1 MAYTFLLFDLDR
13 TLLDFES
20 AEDTALTQMLEDM
33 NFQNIQ
39 AFKDYYKP
47 MNQGLWKDLEQ
58 KKLTK
63 QELVDSRF
71 AIGFAHFGITVD
83 GAEMAL
89 RYQDY
94 ISLQGQSFPGAEDLL
109 ARLEKAG
116 YQLYGAT
123 NGVTA
128 IQEGRLAH
136 STIAS
141 YFKEVFIS
149 EQLQTQKPDPDF
161 FERVGQRIPGFS
173 KDQTLMIGDSL
184 SADIAGGHAAG
195 IATVWYNPD
204 HKENTSQVMPTYEV
218 STYQEIADFLL
229 K

>member
-58 KKLTK
+58 KKITK

-83 GAEMAL
+83 GAEIAL

-128 IQEGRLAH
+128 IQEGRMAH
-136 STIAS
+136 STIAP

-161 FERVGQRIPGFS
+161 FEKVGQRIPGFR
-173 KDQTLMIGDSL
+173 KEQTLMIGDSL
-184 SADIAGGHAAG
+184 SADIAGGNAAG
-195 IATVWYNPD
+195 IDTVWYNPV
-204 HKENTSQVMPTYEV
+204 HLENASQVMPTYEV
-218 STYQEIADFLL
+218 DSYSKILALL

>member
-1 MAYTFLLFDLDR
+1 MAYKFLLFDLDH

-20 AEDTALTQMLEDM
+20 AEETALTQMLEDM
-33 NFQNIQ
+33 NFPNIQ

-94 ISLQGQSFPGAEDLL
+94 ISLQGQSFPGVEDLL

-161 FERVGQRIPGFS
+161 FDRVGQRIPGFS

-184 SADIAGGHAAG
+184 SADIAGGNAAG

-204 HKENTSQVMPTYEV
+204 HKENTCQAVPTYEV
-218 STYQEIADFLL
+218 STYQEIADLL
-229 K
+229 LN

>member
-1 MAYTFLLFDLDR
+1 MAYKFLLFDLDH

-20 AEDTALTQMLEDM
+20 AEETALTQMLEDM
-33 NFQNIQ
+33 NFPDVE

-58 KKLTK
+58 KKITK

-83 GAEMAL
+83 GAEIAL

-94 ISLQGQSFPGAEDLL
+94 ISLQGQSFPGAEEML
-109 ARLEKAG
+109 AELVQVG
-116 YQLYGAT
+116 YQIYGAT

-128 IQEGRLAH
+128 IQEGRMVH

-161 FERVGQRIPGFS
+161 FDKVGQLIPGFS
-173 KDQTLMIGDSL
+173 KEETLMIGDSL
-184 SADIAGGHAAG
+184 TADIAGGHAAG
-195 IATVWYNPD
+195 IDTVWYNPD
-204 HKENTSQVMPTYEV
+204 HKENTSQVVPTYEV
-218 STYQEIADFLL
+218 STYQEIADLL
-229 K
+229 IK

>member
-1 MAYTFLLFDLDR
+1 MTYKFLLFDLDR

-20 AEDTALTQMLEDM
+20 AEDTALSQMLEDM
-33 NFQNIQ
+33 DFPDIQ

-47 MNQGLWKDLEQ
+47 VNQGLWKDLEQ

-71 AIGFAHFGITVD
+71 AIGFGHFGITVD
-83 GAEMAL
+83 GAEIAL

-94 ISLQGQSFPGAEDLL
+94 ISLQGQSFPGVEDLL

-116 YQLYGAT
+116 YQIYGAT

-161 FERVGQRIPGFS
+161 FEKVGQRIPGFS
-173 KDQTLMIGDSL
+173 KEETLMIGDSL
-184 SADIAGGHAAG
+184 TADIAGGNAAG
-195 IATVWYNPD
+195 IDTVWYNPE
-204 HKENTSQVMPTYEV
+204 HLENTSQVMPTYEV
-218 STYQEIADFLL
+218 DSYPKILALL

>member
-1 MAYTFLLFDLDR
+1 MAYKFLLFDLDH

-20 AEDTALTQMLEDM
+20 AEETALTQMLEDM
-33 NFQNIQ
+33 NFPDVQ

-63 QELVDSRF
+63 QELVNSRF
-71 AIGFAHFGITVD
+71 AIGFAHFGSLLM
-83 GAEMAL
+83 GL
-89 RYQDY
+89 RWLFATKTTLVYR
-94 ISLQGQSFPGAEDLL
+94 GRSFPGAEDLL

-136 STIAS
+136 STIAP
-141 YFKEVFIS
+141 YFKEIFIS
-149 EQLQTQKPDPDF
+149 EQLHTQKPEPAF
-161 FERVGQRIPGFS
+161 FDKVGQLIPGFS
-173 KDQTLMIGDSL
+173 KKQDPHDRRFFDGGYSRRKCCGDRYRL
-184 SADIAGGHAAG
+184 
-195 IATVWYNPD
+195 V
-204 HKENTSQVMPTYEV
+204 
-218 STYQEIADFLL
+218 
-229 K
+229 

>member
-109 ARLEKAG
+109 EQLEEAG
-116 YQLYGAT
+116 YQLYAAT

-128 IQEGRLAH
+128 IQEGRMAH
-136 STIAS
+136 STIAP

-161 FERVGQRIPGFS
+161 FEKVGQRIPGFR
-173 KDQTLMIGDSL
+173 KEQTLMIGDSL
-184 SADIAGGHAAG
+184 SADISGGNAAG
-195 IATVWYNPD
+195 IDTVWYNPE
-204 HKENTSQVMPTYEV
+204 HLENTSQVMPTYEV
-218 STYQEIADFLL
+218 DSYPKILALL

>member
-1 MAYTFLLFDLDR
+1 
-13 TLLDFES
+13 
-20 AEDTALTQMLEDM
+20 
-33 NFQNIQ
+33 
-39 AFKDYYKP
+39 

-195 IATVWYNPD
+195 IATVWYNQD
-204 HKENTSQVMPTYEV
+204 HKENTSQVVPTYEV
-218 STYQEIADFLL
+218 SNYQEIADLL
-229 K
+229 IK

>member
-58 KKLTK
+58 KKITK

-83 GAEMAL
+83 GAEIAL

-94 ISLQGQSFPGAEDLL
+94 ISLQGQSFPGAEEML
-109 ARLEKAG
+109 AELVQVG
-116 YQLYGAT
+116 YQIYGAT

-128 IQEGRLAH
+128 IQ
-136 STIAS
+136 
-141 YFKEVFIS
+141 EVFIS

-161 FERVGQRIPGFS
+161 FEKVGQRIPGFR
-173 KDQTLMIGDSL
+173 KEQTLMIGDSL
-184 SADIAGGHAAG
+184 SADIAGGNAAG
-195 IATVWYNPD
+195 IDTVWYNPD
-204 HKENTSQVMPTYEV
+204 HKENTSQVVPTYEV
-218 STYQEIADFLL
+218 STYQEIADLL
-229 K
+229 IK

>member
-1 MAYTFLLFDLDR
+1 MAYKFLLFDLDH

-149 EQLQTQKPDPDF
+149 EQLQTQKPDLDF
-161 FERVGQRIPGFS
+161 FERVGQRIPGFR
-173 KDQTLMIGDSL
+173 KEQTLMIGDSL
-184 SADIAGGHAAG
+184 SADIAGGNAAG
-195 IATVWYNPD
+195 IDTVWYNPE
-204 HKENTSQVMPTYEV
+204 HLENASQVMPTYEV
-218 STYQEIADFLL
+218 DSYSKILALL

>member
-1 MAYTFLLFDLDR
+1 M
-13 TLLDFES
+13 LDFES
-20 AEDTALTQMLEDM
+20 AEETALTQMLEDM
-33 NFQNIQ
+33 NFPDVQ

-109 ARLEKAG
+109 ARLEKSRLPALWCNEWSDRHSRRTLG
-116 YQLYGAT
+116 SFYNRTLFQRGLY
-123 NGVTA
+123 
-128 IQEGRLAH
+128 L
-136 STIAS
+136 
-141 YFKEVFIS
+141 
-149 EQLQTQKPDPDF
+149 
-161 FERVGQRIPGFS
+161 
-173 KDQTLMIGDSL
+173 
-184 SADIAGGHAAG
+184 
-195 IATVWYNPD
+195 
-204 HKENTSQVMPTYEV
+204 
-218 STYQEIADFLL
+218 
-229 K
+229 

>member
-1 MAYTFLLFDLDR
+1 M
-13 TLLDFES
+13 
-20 AEDTALTQMLEDM
+20 
-33 NFQNIQ
+33 
-39 AFKDYYKP
+39 
-47 MNQGLWKDLEQ
+47 EQ

-71 AIGFAHFGITVD
+71 AIGFAHFGISVD

-89 RYQDY
+89 HYQDY

-149 EQLQTQKPDPDF
+149 EQLHTQKPEPAFLDK
-161 FERVGQRIPGFS
+161 VGQLIPGFS
-173 KDQTLMIGDSL
+173 KEETLMIGDSL
-184 SADIAGGHAAG
+184 TADIAGGNAAG

-204 HKENTSQVMPTYEV
+204 HKENTSQVVPTYEV

>member
-1 MAYTFLLFDLDR
+1 MAYKFLLFDLDH

-20 AEDTALTQMLEDM
+20 AEETALTQMLEGM
-33 NFQNIQ
+33 NFPNIQ

-94 ISLQGQSFPGAEDLL
+94 ISLQGQSFPGAEEML
-109 ARLEKAG
+109 AELVERG

-136 STIAS
+136 STIAP

-173 KDQTLMIGDSL
+173 KEQALMIGDSL
-184 SADIAGGHAAG
+184 TADIVGGNASG
-195 IATVWYNPD
+195 IDTVWYNPD
-204 HKENTSQVMPTYEV
+204 RKENTSPAVPTYE
-218 STYQEIADFLL
+218 ADSYSKILALL

>member
-1 MAYTFLLFDLDR
+1 MAYKFLLFDLDH

-20 AEDTALTQMLEDM
+20 AEETALTQMLEDM
-33 NFQNIQ
+33 NFPNIQ

-94 ISLQGQSFPGAEDLL
+94 ISLQGQSFPGAEEML
-109 ARLEKAG
+109 AELVERG

-136 STIAS
+136 STIAP

-149 EQLQTQKPDPDF
+149 EQLHTQKPEPAF
-161 FERVGQRIPGFS
+161 FDKVGQLIPGFS
-173 KDQTLMIGDSL
+173 KEQALMIGDSL
-184 SADIAGGHAAG
+184 TADIVGGNAAG
-195 IATVWYNPD
+195 IDTVWYNPD
-204 HKENTSQVMPTYEV
+204 RKENTSPAVPTYE
-218 STYQEIADFLL
+218 ADSYSKILALL

>member
-1 MAYTFLLFDLDR
+1 MTYKFLLFDLDR

-20 AEDTALTQMLEDM
+20 AEDTALSQMLEDM
-33 NFQNIQ
+33 DFPDIQ
-39 AFKDYYKP
+39 AFKGYYKL

-71 AIGFAHFGITVD
+71 AIGFGHFGITVD
-83 GAEMAL
+83 GAEIAL

-94 ISLQGQSFPGAEDLL
+94 ISLQGQSFPGAEEML
-109 ARLEKAG
+109 AELVQAG
-116 YQLYGAT
+116 YQIYGAT

-128 IQEGRLAH
+128 IQEGRMAH
-136 STIAS
+136 STIAP

-161 FERVGQRIPGFS
+161 FEKVGQRILGFR
-173 KDQTLMIGDSL
+173 KEQTLMIGDSL
-184 SADIAGGHAAG
+184 SADIAGGYAAG
-195 IATVWYNPD
+195 IDTVWYNPE
-204 HKENTSQVMPTYEV
+204 HLENTSQVIPTYEV
-218 STYQEIADFLL
+218 DSYPKILALL

>member
-1 MAYTFLLFDLDR
+1 MAYKFLLFDLDH

-20 AEDTALTQMLEDM
+20 AEETALTQMLEDM
-33 NFQNIQ
+33 NFPDVE

-94 ISLQGQSFPGAEDLL
+94 ISLQGQSFPGAENLL
-109 ARLEKAG
+109 EQLEEAG
-116 YQLYGAT
+116 YQLYAAT

-149 EQLQTQKPDPDF
+149 EKLQTQKPDPDF
-161 FERVGQRIPGFS
+161 FDKVGQLIPGFS
-173 KDQTLMIGDSL
+173 KEETLMIGDSL
-184 SADIAGGHAAG
+184 SADIAGGNAAG
-195 IATVWYNPD
+195 IDTVWYNPE
-204 HKENTSQVMPTYEV
+204 HLENASQVMPTYEV
-218 STYQEIADFLL
+218 DSYSKILALL

>member
-20 AEDTALTQMLEDM
+20 AEDIALTQMLEDM
-33 NFQNIQ
+33 NLPNIQ

-47 MNQGLWKDLEQ
+47 MNQSLWKDLEQ

-63 QELVDSRF
+63 QELVNSRF

-83 GAEMAL
+83 GAEIAL

-109 ARLEKAG
+109 ARLDKAG

-184 SADIAGGHAAG
+184 SADIAGGYAAG

-204 HKENTSQVMPTYEV
+204 HKENTSQVVPTYEV

>member
-1 MAYTFLLFDLDR
+1 MAYKFLLFDLDH
-13 TLLDFES
+13 TLLNFES
-20 AEDTALTQMLEDM
+20 AEETALTQMLEDM
-33 NFQNIQ
+33 DFPDVE

-109 ARLEKAG
+109 ARLEIAG
-116 YQLYGAT
+116 FQLYGAT

-136 STIAS
+136 SIIAP
-141 YFKEVFIS
+141 YFKEIFIS
-149 EQLQTQKPDPDF
+149 EQLGTQKPEAAF
-161 FERVGQRIPGFS
+161 YEKIGNLIPGFS
-173 KDQTLMIGDSL
+173 KEQALMIGDSL
-184 SADIAGGHAAG
+184 TADIAGGNAAG
-195 IATVWYNPD
+195 IATLWYNPD
-204 HKENTSQVMPTYEV
+204 HKENTSQVVPTYEV
-218 STYQEIADFLL
+218 STYQEIADLL
-229 K
+229 LN

>member
-1 MAYTFLLFDLDR
+1 MAYKFLLFDLDH

-20 AEDTALTQMLEDM
+20 AEETALTQMLEDM
-33 NFQNIQ
+33 NFPNIQ

-195 IATVWYNPD
+195 IATVWYNPE
-204 HKENTSQVMPTYEV
+204 HLENASQVMPTYEV

>member
-1 MAYTFLLFDLDR
+1 MAYTFLLFDLDH

-20 AEDTALTQMLEDM
+20 AEETALTQMLEDM
-33 NFQNIQ
+33 NFQDVQ

-94 ISLQGQSFPGAEDLL
+94 ISLQGQSFHGAEDLL

-116 YQLYGAT
+116 
-123 NGVTA
+123 
-128 IQEGRLAH
+128 
-136 STIAS
+136 S
-141 YFKEVFIS
+141 
-149 EQLQTQKPDPDF
+149 
-161 FERVGQRIPGFS
+161 GF
-173 KDQTLMIGDSL
+173 
-184 SADIAGGHAAG
+184 
-195 IATVWYNPD
+195 
-204 HKENTSQVMPTYEV
+204 
-218 STYQEIADFLL
+218 
-229 K
+229 

>member
-94 ISLQGQSFPGAEDLL
+94 ISLQGQSFPRAEDLL
-109 ARLEKAG
+109 ARLDKAG
-116 YQLYGAT
+116 YQLYAAT

-161 FERVGQRIPGFS
+161 FEKVGQRIPGFR

-184 SADIAGGHAAG
+184 SADIAGGDAAG
-195 IATVWYNPD
+195 IATIWYNPD
-204 HKENTSQVMPTYEV
+204 RKENTSQVVPTYEV

>member
-58 KKLTK
+58 KKITK

-89 RYQDY
+89 CYQDY
-94 ISLQGQSFPGAEDLL
+94 ISLQGQSFPGAEEML
-109 ARLEKAG
+109 AELVQVG
-116 YQLYGAT
+116 YQIYGAT

-136 STIAS
+136 STIVS

-161 FERVGQRIPGFS
+161 FDKVGQLIPGFR
-173 KDQTLMIGDSL
+173 KEQTLMIGDSL
-184 SADIAGGHAAG
+184 SADIAGGNAAG
-195 IATVWYNPD
+195 IDTVWYNPD
-204 HKENTSQVMPTYEV
+204 HKENTSQVLPTFTV
-218 STYQEIADFLL
+218 SNYQEIADLL
-229 K
+229 IK

>member
-1 MAYTFLLFDLDR
+1 MAYRFLLFDLDH

-20 AEDTALTQMLEDM
+20 AEETALTQMLEDM
-33 NFQNIQ
+33 NFPDVQ

-94 ISLQGQSFPGAEDLL
+94 ISLQGQSFPAAEDLL

-141 YFKEVFIS
+141 NFKEVFIS
-149 EQLQTQKPDPDF
+149 EQLHTQKPEPAFFDKVGQLIPDF
-161 FERVGQRIPGFS
+161 S
-173 KDQTLMIGDSL
+173 KENTLMIGDSL
-184 SADIAGGHAAG
+184 TADIAGGHAAG
-195 IATVWYNPD
+195 IDTVWYNPD
-204 HKENTSQVMPTYEV
+204 HKENTSQVVPTYTV
-218 STYQEIADFLL
+218 SNYQEIADLL
-229 K
+229 IK

>member
-20 AEDTALTQMLEDM
+20 AEDTALTQMLDDM

-94 ISLQGQSFPGAEDLL
+94 ISLQGQSFPGAEEML
-109 ARLEKAG
+109 AELVERG

-123 NGVTA
+123 NGVAA

-136 STIAS
+136 STIAP

-149 EQLQTQKPDPDF
+149 EQLHTQKPEPAF
-161 FERVGQRIPGFS
+161 FDKVGQLIPGFS
-173 KDQTLMIGDSL
+173 KEQALMIGDSL
-184 SADIAGGHAAG
+184 TADIVGGNAAG
-195 IATVWYNPD
+195 IDTVWYNPD
-204 HKENTSQVMPTYEV
+204 RKENTSPAVPTYE
-218 STYQEIADFLL
+218 ADSYSKILALL